1 MGTCLG
7 MQVSLGHLG
16 DSVELVRL
24 RIVLLLSQTSV
35 GAMQAGLA
43 VPSLT
48 AAFLVWSFSCHRIR
62 ECFGLG
68 ETLKII

>member
-1 MGTCLG
+1 M
-7 MQVSLGHLG
+7 SLGHLG

-24 RIVLLLSQTSV
+24 RIFLLLSQTSV

-48 AAFLVWSFSCHRIR
+48 AAFLVWT
-62 ECFGLG
+62 ENVLG
-68 ETLKII
+68 WKRP